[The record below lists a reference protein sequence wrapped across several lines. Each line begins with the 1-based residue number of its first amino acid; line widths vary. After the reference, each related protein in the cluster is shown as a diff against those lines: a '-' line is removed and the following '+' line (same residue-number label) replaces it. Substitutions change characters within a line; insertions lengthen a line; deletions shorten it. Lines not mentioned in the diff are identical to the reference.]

1 MWKLKQK
8 VEIERQNGNQSR
20 KLKLKEKVKIEGD
33 VFKMPSIFYAT
44 VFLLMTPNAN
54 IWEGLHLKTHSD
66 HSKLQNLGIY
76 CMRIRFEW
84 RSYSA
89 SFHPSPVNGV
99 EQGVDLHFS
108 ELLSPLH
115 LLLKKRKT
123 TRAWFWLRE
132 KIQSQ
137 VWTWGI
143 VWSKYIKLMEAKS
156 IYYFY
161 LTFYHPTL
169 NTSFSIIS
177 SCHGIDTVALLNF
190 V

>member
-1 MWKLKQK
+1 
-8 VEIERQNGNQSR
+8 
-20 KLKLKEKVKIEGD
+20 
-33 VFKMPSIFYAT
+33 MPSIFYGT

-54 IWEGLHLKTHSD
+54 IWEGLYLKTHSD

-115 LLLKKRKT
+115 LLLKKKEDNPSLVL
-123 TRAWFWLRE
+123 APGEDLVLGLDLGYCLVQ
-132 KIQSQ
+132 I
-137 VWTWGI
+137 
-143 VWSKYIKLMEAKS
+143 
-156 IYYFY
+156 
-161 LTFYHPTL
+161 H
-169 NTSFSIIS
+169 
-177 SCHGIDTVALLNF
+177 
-190 V
+190 